1 MTNTDTK
8 PNLPTCRCLSHVAYR
23 VTAEDLP
30 ETDPDTFVE
39 FDVHESCGTVVSKG
53 KQFAPGHDA
62 KLKSVLIAAFR
73 AGEDFAYLEGGL
85 LIHSDPMAM
94 AQDRD
99 WGKFLTPAKPRKV
112 RKIHPGQ
119 KAADKRRASQGQAQP
134 DSDQPVHGFR
144 PCQVKVGRWWKDG
157 NVMAFPAEG
166 KITVSYTD
174 GKGEARS
181 ITVDADKVKE
191 G

>member
-1 MTNTDTK
+1 MSDTDTSTQ

-23 VTAEDLP
+23 ITAEDIPESDP
-30 ETDPDTFVE
+30 ETFE
-39 FDVHESCGTVVSKG
+39 EYDVHESCGTVVNKG

-73 AGEDFAYLEGGL
+73 AQMDFSYLDGGM

-112 RKIHPGQ
+112 RKAAKG
-119 KAADKRRASQGQAQP
+119 KAAKASQGQAEP
-134 DSDQPVHGFR
+134 DSDQPVRGFR

-166 KITVSYTD
+166 KVTVSYID
-174 GKGEARS
+174 AKGNSRS
-181 ITVDADKVKE
+181 ITVDTDKVKE